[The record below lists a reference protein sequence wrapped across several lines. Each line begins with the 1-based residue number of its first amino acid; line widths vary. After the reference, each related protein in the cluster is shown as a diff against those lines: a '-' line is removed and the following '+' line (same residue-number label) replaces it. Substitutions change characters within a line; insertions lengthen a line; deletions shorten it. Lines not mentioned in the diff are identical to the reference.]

1 MRLPSLYA
9 KLASLIENEANTHS
23 IARRRE
29 VIEKT
34 TSTYRVSK
42 DDLREALRELEA
54 MQAIRRRSQRL
65 IEVSRR

>member
-1 MRLPSLYA
+1 MKLPSLYA
-9 KLASLIENEANTHS
+9 KLANMIDSQANTHS

-34 TSTYRVSK
+34 TATYRVNK

-54 MQAIRRRSQRL
+54 MRALRLRSRQL
-65 IEVSRR
+65 IEVRRR

>member
-1 MRLPSLYA
+1 MIDS
-9 KLASLIENEANTHS
+9 EANTHN

-42 DDLREALRELEA
+42 EDLREALTELEA
-54 MQAIRRRSQRL
+54 MRALRIRSQRL
-65 IEVSRR
+65 LEVRRR